1 MKKTLVVL
9 AEGFEETEAITIIDF
24 LRRANIETC
33 VASLY
38 EVWVTGSHDIT
49 IKSDQ
54 LLDEVAS
61 DDFDMIILPGG
72 QPGTNN
78 LKKSEKL
85 INILQMYQQ
94 KDKYIAAICAAPTV
108 LAAAGVA
115 YGKNITSYPSVK
127 SVFTHYN
134 YLEKEVVVD
143 GKIITSRGVGTAIDF
158 SLELVKIIKGQDKA
172 AELAK
177 KILH

>member
-49 IKSDQ
+49 IKADQ

-72 QPGTNN
+72 QP
-78 LKKSEKL
+78 
-85 INILQMYQQ
+85 
-94 KDKYIAAICAAPTV
+94 
-108 LAAAGVA
+108 
-115 YGKNITSYPSVK
+115 
-127 SVFTHYN
+127 
-134 YLEKEVVVD
+134 
-143 GKIITSRGVGTAIDF
+143 
-158 SLELVKIIKGQDKA
+158 
-172 AELAK
+172 
-177 KILH
+177 